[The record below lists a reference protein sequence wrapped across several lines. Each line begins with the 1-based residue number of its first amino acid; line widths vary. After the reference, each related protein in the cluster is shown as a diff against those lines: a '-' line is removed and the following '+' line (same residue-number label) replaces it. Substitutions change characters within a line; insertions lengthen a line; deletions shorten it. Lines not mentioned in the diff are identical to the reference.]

1 MGGPSDALLRT
12 LAAVRLP
19 ARVAVVGGGA
29 AIADAL
35 VRLGFEV
42 RAERDAAALPSAW
55 ADWVVA
61 AAPPAPGPALAEAA
75 RVLRPGAWVWVEAD
89 AEADRLGE
97 AAARAGLLAASEP
110 VTEGGAVRAVY
121 RRPGGAR
128 ERAGR

>member
-1 MGGPSDALLRT
+1 MTGGPSDALLRT

-29 AIADAL
+29 EATAEAL
-35 VRLGFEV
+35 ARLGFEV
-42 RAERDAAALPSAW
+42 EHAPDAAALPDAW
-55 ADWVVA
+55 ADWVVLA
-61 AAPPAPGPALAEAA
+61 TPPALDAALAEAA

-89 AEADRLGE
+89 GGRLDE
-97 AAARAGLLAASEP
+97 AAERAGLLPASEP

-128 ERAGR
+128 